1 MILRRFRR
9 AVGRFTGASLLLTS
23 LLLLTGCHVGR
34 FFYYNF
40 ADLRDWRK
48 FPARPVV
55 RGAGQTPFRFHR
67 PAAGARGL
75 RLPKALVVDGR
86 RLSFDEFQ
94 RVSGTVAV
102 LIIRHDTL
110 LYENY
115 LRGYDSAAVVP
126 SFSVAKSFV
135 SALVGVAIGEGY
147 IGSVQDPITTYLP
160 ELTAP
165 GFERIRLEDVLNMRS
180 GIRFNESYINPFG
193 DAAKYY
199 YGRNLPKYVRQMT
212 IGGPPNQE
220 FDYISGNTQLLGM
233 IVARATKRPLAQYLQ
248 EKIWQPLGME
258 FDASWSL
265 DSRRHDTEKAFC
277 CLNARA
283 RDFAK
288 FGRLYLHKGVW
299 EGRQVIPRAWV
310 EQSAYS
316 AAVTAPNA
324 FLYGYQWWHSRR
336 FEPLTDTTGRGWLQK
351 LNSTPPRVRRPSG
364 DFFAEGILGQFI
376 YVYPDKD
383 FILVRLGQKEGPVS
397 WAEIGRQIALSN

>member
-1 MILRRFRR
+1 MTR
-9 AVGRFTGASLLLTS
+9 SLPKYLALAA
-23 LLLLTGCHVGR
+23 LFALTGCHVGR
-34 FFYYNF
+34 FFIYNF
-40 ADLRDWRK
+40 ADINDWRK

-55 RGAGQTPFRFHR
+55 RAAGQAPFQFHR
-67 PAAGARGL
+67 PAPGSKAF
-75 RLPKALVVDGR
+75 RLPQEFTLYQGTKKERKLT
-86 RLSFDEFQ
+86 FEEFQ
-94 RVSGTVAV
+94 RESGTVAL

-110 LYENY
+110 FYENY
-115 LRGYDSAAVVP
+115 LAGYDSAAVVP

-135 SALVGVAIGEGY
+135 SALVGIAIGEGF
-147 IGSVQDPITTYLP
+147 IGSVQDPITKYLP

-165 GFERIRLEDVLNMRS
+165 GFERITLEHVLNMRS

-199 YGRNLPKYVRQMT
+199 YGRNLLKYVAHMQV
-212 IGGPPNQE
+212 GEAPNQT

-288 FGRLYLHKGVW
+288 FGRLYLNKGVW
-299 EGRQVIPRAWV
+299 EGRQIVPRAWV
-310 EQSAYS
+310 ELSAFDP
-316 AAVTAPNA
+316 APTQANY
-324 FLYGYQWWHSRR
+324 FMYGYQWWHNNRS
-336 FEPLTDTTGRGWLQK
+336 EPATDTTGRGWLRK
-351 LNSTPPRVRRPSG
+351 VNATPPPRVLRPTG

-376 YVYPDKD
+376 YVYPEKG
-383 FILVRLGQKEGPVS
+383 FILVRLGKKEGPMS
-397 WAEIGRQIALSN
+397 WAGIGHRLAQMN